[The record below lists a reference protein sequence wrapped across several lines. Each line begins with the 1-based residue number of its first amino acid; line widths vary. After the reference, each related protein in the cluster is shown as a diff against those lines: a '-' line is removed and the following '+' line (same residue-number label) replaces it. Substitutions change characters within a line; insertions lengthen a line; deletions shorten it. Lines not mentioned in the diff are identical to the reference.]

1 MSQEVSFSNAMCT
14 AAASPHRPSI
24 VQRPSARSSIA
35 CRQPSSPTITRGQG
49 RCRSACSRTVMVSST
64 AMTLSQQPGDVLEAS
79 NQLRRQVD
87 SRDKY
92 DGEVREHRH
101 VGGLR
106 WRGRSARL
114 AECNRVEP
122 QEQAAEAYQN
132 AEHEDRCQPR
142 LAREGRA
149 QHQKLAHEYSE
160 WWKPRDGH

>member
-1 MSQEVSFSNAMCT
+1 MSLEVAFSKAMGA

-24 VQRPSARSSIA
+24 VQWPSARSSIA

-49 RCRSACSRTVMVSST
+49 LCRSACSRTLMLSST
-64 AMTLSQQPGDVLEAS
+64 SMTLSQQPSDVLEAS

-87 SRDKY
+87 SRDEY
-92 DGEVREHRH
+92 DGEVREHRQ

-106 WRGRSARL
+106 RRGRSARL

-122 QEQAAEAYQN
+122 EEQAAEGEQN
-132 AEHEDRCQPR
+132 AERENRRQPR

-149 QHQKLAHEYSE
+149 
-160 WWKPRDGH
+160 